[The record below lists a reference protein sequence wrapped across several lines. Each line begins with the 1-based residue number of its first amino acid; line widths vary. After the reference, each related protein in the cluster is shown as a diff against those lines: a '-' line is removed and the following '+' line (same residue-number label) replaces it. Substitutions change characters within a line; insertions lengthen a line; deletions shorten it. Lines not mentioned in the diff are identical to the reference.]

1 VPGVDDVLR
10 DRLAQ
15 LAVGFGANVQPGQTL
30 IVNAEVGRERVA
42 RAISDAAY
50 RAGARHVEVAYTDA
64 FVRRAR
70 IEHGS
75 DESIGFAPDW
85 QLERLR
91 QMGDQHVALITL
103 EAALDRAAT
112 EGLDVA
118 RLGADQSPV
127 RQEYLKLVADRLINW
142 CIVACPTPEW
152 AEQVYPELDDGEAL
166 ERLTGDLAHMLRL
179 DAEDPVAAWSTRFD
193 RLTEVAGRLTERR
206 LEAVHFSGDGTDL
219 TVGLLPSSRWLAA
232 AFETAEG
239 IPHRP
244 NLPTEEIFT
253 TPDPRRADGTV
264 RSTKP
269 LLVEGALIEGLR
281 VRFEDGRAVEID
293 ADSNGEVLRARA
305 GRDDGASRLGELALV
320 DGEGRI
326 GVLDR
331 VFYSTLIDENAASHI
346 ALGNALTQAVGDEA
360 DVSQANRSSIHIDF
374 MIGSPEVDVDGI
386 SGGDRIPLLR
396 SGQWQI

>member
-1 VPGVDDVLR
+1 
-10 DRLAQ
+10 
-15 LAVGFGANVQPGQTL
+15 
-30 IVNAEVGRERVA
+30 
-42 RAISDAAY
+42 
-50 RAGARHVEVAYTDA
+50 
-64 FVRRAR
+64 
-70 IEHGS
+70 
-75 DESIGFAPDW
+75 
-85 QLERLR
+85 
-91 QMGDQHVALITL
+91 
-103 EAALDRAAT
+103 
-112 EGLDVA
+112 
-118 RLGADQSPV
+118 
-127 RQEYLKLVADRLINW
+127 
-142 CIVACPTPEW
+142 
-152 AEQVYPELDDGEAL
+152 
-166 ERLTGDLAHMLRL
+166 MLRL

-396 SGQWQI
+396 RGQWQI

>member
-1 VPGVDDVLR
+1 MDDVLR

-396 SGQWQI
+396 RGQWQI

>member
-1 VPGVDDVLR
+1 VDDVLR
-10 DRLAQ
+10 DRLAE

-30 IVNAEVGRERVA
+30 ILNAEVGREQVA

-91 QMGDQHVALITL
+91 QMGEQHVALITL

-127 RQEYLKLVADRLINW
+127 RQEYLKLVVDRLVNW

-152 AEQVYPELDDGEAL
+152 AEQVYPELDGREAL

-232 AFETAEG
+232 AFETVEG

-326 GVLDR
+326 GALDR

-346 ALGNALTQAVGDEA
+346 ALGNALTQAVGDEG
-360 DVSQANRSSIHIDF
+360 DVSRANRSSIHIDF
-374 MIGSPEVDVDGI
+374 MIGSPDVDVDGL

-396 SGQWQI
+396 SGEWQI